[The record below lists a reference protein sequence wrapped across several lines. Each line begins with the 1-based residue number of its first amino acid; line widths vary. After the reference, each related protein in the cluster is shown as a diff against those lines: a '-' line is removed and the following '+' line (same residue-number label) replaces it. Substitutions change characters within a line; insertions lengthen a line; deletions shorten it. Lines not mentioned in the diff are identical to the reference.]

1 MWYCFRLQNFWVLS
15 VALVNL
21 STASLAKYLL
31 DCKAPVTTEVLDE
44 PRCFIYIIA
53 WLYSASHSIQG
64 SMFLSLS
71 LYYYLPSMGLEL
83 ANLDSDFLYTIILP
97 C

>member
-1 MWYCFRLQNFWVLS
+1 MWYCFLLQNFWVLS
-15 VALVNL
+15 VTLATL
-21 STASLAKYLL
+21 STGGLAKYLF
-31 DCKAPVTTEVLDE
+31 DWKAPVTTEVLDE
-44 PRCFIYIIA
+44 PRCFIYIIT
-53 WLYSASHSIQG
+53 WLYSVSNSIQG